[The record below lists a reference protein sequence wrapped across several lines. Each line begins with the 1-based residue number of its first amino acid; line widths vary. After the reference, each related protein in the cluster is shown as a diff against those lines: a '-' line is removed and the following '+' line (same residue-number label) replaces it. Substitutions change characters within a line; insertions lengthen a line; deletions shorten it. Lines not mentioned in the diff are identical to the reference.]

1 MTPEEQPSMVAWL
14 EPDQVDLV
22 REVAREAGV
31 SIVAAGTP
39 AKGQSV
45 AGALETEAVDDLRKV
60 LLTTTSRLVL
70 IASPGDFGRAIEDA
84 AAVSSAGLRGVHIV
98 SLVPVPAG
106 AIAATAGGWLDGSP
120 RPLDIIRFVPLAT
133 LPGSIR
139 GGADVLESFGA
150 IRCATIEVLSKSN
163 EALLGAGLMAAME
176 FAHRLLGEP
185 EGVLAT
191 LVAGGGTREG
201 AVRDD
206 LRIAS
211 GHVLATLRYGDGRS
225 ANVLVS
231 DQAGRWNRTATIL
244 GPGGRLRI
252 FDDGFEWIDAE
263 GDKVDESRRR
273 RRGEEPPTPFAVAA
287 IAEQIRAI
295 VEGDSGGAPRG
306 DLMAALAMT
315 QAGLL
320 SARTGQAESPATIRR
335 MGKIG

>member
-1 MTPEEQPSMVAWL
+1 MVAWL
-14 EPDQVDLV
+14 EPEQVDLV

-31 SIVAAGTP
+31 EIIAAGTP
-39 AKGQSV
+39 AKGQAV
-45 AGALETEAVDDLRKV
+45 AGALEAESVDDLRKV

-70 IASPGDFGRAIEDA
+70 IASPGDFGRTIEDA
-84 AAVSSAGLRGVHIV
+84 AAVSSAGLRGVHVV
-98 SLVPVPAG
+98 SLAPIPAG
-106 AIAATAGGWLDGSP
+106 AIAASSGGWLDGSP
-120 RPLDIIRFVPLAT
+120 RPLNIIRFVPLAT

-150 IRCATIEVLSKSN
+150 IRCATIEVLSKAN
-163 EALLGAGLMAAME
+163 ESPLGAGLLAAME

-185 EGVLAT
+185 EAVLAT

-206 LRIAS
+206 LRIAG

-252 FDDGFEWIDAE
+252 FDDGFEWIGAE
-263 GDKVDESRRR
+263 GEKVDESRRR

-287 IAEQIRAI
+287 IAEQVRAI
-295 VEGDSGGAPRG
+295 VEGDSGAAPRG
-306 DLMAALAMT
+306 DLMAALAMA

-320 SARTGQAESPATIRR
+320 STRTGQAESPATIRR
-335 MGKIG
+335 MAKIG